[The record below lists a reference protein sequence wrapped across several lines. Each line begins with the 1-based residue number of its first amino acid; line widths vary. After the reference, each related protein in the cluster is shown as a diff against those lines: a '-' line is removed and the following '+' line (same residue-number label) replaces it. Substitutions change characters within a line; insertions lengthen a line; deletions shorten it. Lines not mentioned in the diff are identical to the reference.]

1 MVLLVTTDRIHVAF
15 EAVSSARREE
25 LDLPPT
31 LELQGPIAHEQL
43 IRLAKHLQNDTEY
56 KAQNSHKPTI
66 LSSLLRGTTV
76 YVPPPPKKPE
86 PSAEY
91 LASKARLLAASE
103 QESYNRLLDPS
114 YRPAPEHADPYSSP
128 YTSDGSAEEDTLTLS
143 LVSSIFIS
151 VLVTGFAVYGALTKF
166 SAPDIVAQWFASSG
180 DVTEVQRQGAGEAVR
195 VLFAI
200 FSAISVA
207 VAESFLYF
215 TYLGKVESAK
225 AKERKRKEKKVFIGR
240 VGDDGETEN
249 GGEVQVGGEKEEIW
263 GKGVNGG
270 VRRRVREKWEK
281 ERDGH
286 GPGEEDS

>member
-1 MVLLVTTDRIHVAF
+1 MVLLATTDRIHAAF
-15 EAVSSARREE
+15 ETISSSRREE

-66 LSSLLRGTTV
+66 LSSLLRGTKV

-103 QESYNRLLDPS
+103 QESYSRLLDPS
-114 YRPAPEHADPYSSP
+114 YRPGPEHADPYSSP

-166 SAPDIVAQWFASSG
+166 SAPEIVAQWFASSG
-180 DVTEVQRQGAGEAVR
+180 DVTELQRQGAGEAVR

-225 AKERKRKEKKVFIGR
+225 AKERKRKEKKVFIGT
-240 VGDDGETEN
+240 VGDDGGT
-249 GGEVQVGGEKEEIW
+249 GDGDEVPVGGEKEEIW

-281 ERDGH
+281 ERDG
-286 GPGEEDS
+286 PEES